1 MDVTNKTKKMFILTV
16 FSYGANDSNIKPDFN
31 PLLRNVLKWSDSRSK
46 SCSKCCRI
54 VKVCCQT
61 ILRHCEVRD

>member
-16 FSYGANDSNIKPDFN
+16 FSYGANDINIKPD
-31 PLLRNVLKWSDSRSK
+31 VLKWSDSRSK
-46 SCSKCCRI
+46 SCSKCCGI